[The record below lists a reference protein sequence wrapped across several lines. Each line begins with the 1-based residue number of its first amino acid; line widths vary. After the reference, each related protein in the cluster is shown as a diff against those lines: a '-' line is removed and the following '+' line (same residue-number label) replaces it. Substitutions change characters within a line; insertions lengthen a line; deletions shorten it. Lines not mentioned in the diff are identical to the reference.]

1 MTDYSDIIYLG
12 AAMVVF
18 SLLTMNTSR
27 SFQVT
32 LDTMVRSELEYR
44 AISAAQEEI
53 DAIRWVQARYKSK
66 DPFNSNNSSYYLY
79 NDALIYRTFKYGTN
93 NEYSETFAIYRK
105 AEASSDCDLLD
116 SSNQRCYEITITVQN
131 NSLDPP
137 ITVTQKLIRTLTFS
151 S

>member
-1 MTDYSDIIYLG
+1 MNDFSDIIYLG

-32 LDTMVRSELEYR
+32 MDTMVRSELEYR

-53 DAIRWVQARYKSK
+53 DAIRWVQARYKSQ
-66 DPFNSNNSSYYLY
+66 DPFDSDNSSYYLY
-79 NDALIYRTFKYGTN
+79 EDNPIERTFQYGSG
-93 NEYSETFAIYRK
+93 NEYSETFTIYRK
-105 AEASSDCDLLD
+105 AEVSNDCDLLD
-116 SSNQRCYEITITVQN
+116 SSSQRCYEITITVEN

>member
-1 MTDYSDIIYLG
+1 MTDFSDIIYLG

-53 DAIRWVQARYKSK
+53 DAIRWVQARYKSQ
-66 DPFNSNNSSYYLY
+66 DPFDSDNSSYYLY
-79 NDALIYRTFKYGTN
+79 EDNPIERTFDYGAS
-93 NEYSETFAIYRK
+93 NEYSETFTIYRK
-105 AEASSDCDLLD
+105 AEVSNDCDLLD
-116 SSNQRCYEITITVQN
+116 SSSQRCYEITITVEN
-131 NSLDPP
+131 NSLEPE

>member
-1 MTDYSDIIYLG
+1 MTDYSDIIYLV

-32 LDTMVRSELEYR
+32 IDTMVRSELEYR

-53 DAIRWVQARYKSK
+53 DAIRWVQARYKSQ
-66 DPFNSNNSSYYLY
+66 DPFKSSNSQYLY
-79 NDALIYRTFKYGTN
+79 DENPIQRTFKYGVDE
-93 NEYSETFAIYRK
+93 EYSETFTIYRK
-105 AEASSDCDLLD
+105 AEESDDCDLLD
-116 SSNQRCYEITITVQN
+116 STTQRCYEITIRVEN

-137 ITVTQKLIRTLTFS
+137 ITVTQKLIRTLTFNS
-151 S
+151 